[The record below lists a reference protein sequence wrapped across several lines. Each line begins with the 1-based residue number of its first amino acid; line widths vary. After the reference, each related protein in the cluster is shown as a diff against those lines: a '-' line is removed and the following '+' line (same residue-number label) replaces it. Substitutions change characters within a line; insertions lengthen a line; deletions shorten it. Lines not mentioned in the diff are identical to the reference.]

1 MKSPSVSAD
10 KWYVYAYRD
19 PKDSKPFYI
28 GKGTDLRMFS
38 HAKGYGS
45 KETNRDLTVGEGFSS
60 VEFSSV
66 LQKLKDGEAVREE
79 PTNCFTPKYE
89 SVEV

>member
-1 MKSPSVSAD
+1 MKCSVEFAV
-10 KWYVYAYRD
+10 KEIILTHYRNFKR
-19 PKDSKPFYI
+19 PV
-28 GKGTDLRMFS
+28 GR
-38 HAKGYGS
+38 
-45 KETNRDLTVGEGFSS
+45 KELEDMVQQVVGEGFSS